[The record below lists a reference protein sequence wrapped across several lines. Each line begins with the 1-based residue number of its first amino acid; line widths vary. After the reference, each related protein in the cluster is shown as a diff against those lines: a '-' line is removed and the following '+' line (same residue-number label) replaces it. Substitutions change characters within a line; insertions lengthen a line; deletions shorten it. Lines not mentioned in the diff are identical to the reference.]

1 MSRTKTDRYCLLTC
15 VVVLLLTVPVWAA
28 DKASD
33 EQTLRNAGAV
43 LTAMLDSKSI
53 PADVVAKAD
62 CVIVLPS
69 VKKFAVGIGG
79 TGGRGPMICRGG
91 QNFAGKWSAP
101 AMYSVGGASAGLQL
115 GGTATDYVLLL
126 MSQTAVDKVLAG
138 KVKVGTDVTA
148 AAGPGAS
155 APTKSGADVLTY
167 SRTKGA
173 FAGVSLSGATL
184 DPDSDANKRLY
195 GKDVSA
201 KGIVMENA
209 VELTPGGESLDSLLN
224 SKAAEHKQ

>member
-1 MSRTKTDRYCLLTC
+1 M
-15 VVVLLLTVPVWAA
+15 WAA
-28 DKASD
+28 SKASD
-33 EQTLRNAGAV
+33 EQTLRNASAV
-43 LTAMLDSKSI
+43 LTAMLDSKDI
-53 PADVVAKAD
+53 PPDVVAKAE
-62 CVIVLPS
+62 CIIVLPS

-79 TGGRGPMICRGG
+79 TGGRGPMVCRNGKT
-91 QNFAGKWSAP
+91 GKWSAP
-101 AMYSVGGASAGLQL
+101 AMYSVGGASAGFQI

-126 MSQTAVDKVLAG
+126 MSKTAVDKVLDG

-155 APTKSGADVLTY
+155 APTKGSADVLTY

-201 KGIVMENA
+201 RAIVLENA
-209 VELTPGGESLDSLLN
+209 VEPTPAAKSLDALLN
-224 SKAAEHKQ
+224 SKAAAHTM